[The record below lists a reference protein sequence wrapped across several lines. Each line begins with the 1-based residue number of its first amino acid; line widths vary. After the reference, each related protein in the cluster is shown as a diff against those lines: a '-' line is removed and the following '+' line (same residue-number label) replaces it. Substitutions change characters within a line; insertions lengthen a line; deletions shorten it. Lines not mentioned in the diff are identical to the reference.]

1 MKDSKIEEEL
11 EKYPKLKKIS
21 DYILFTTQEDFEK
34 LKNGKRIKIGSQE
47 ISIDF
52 LKRILNDDLYY
63 DYATR
68 YFKGDINSF
77 GVSYIIN
84 GDNVPPINYHKSI
97 IIGSI
102 DRLVSSNIITLEPIE
117 QERLDT
123 LKNYISFDAFLEK
136 HKDKKYDIEIDGN
149 KYSIPIKT
157 LIDIMQLPIE
167 DFDNLC
173 FNPKNKDI
181 DGILNE
187 HIIYA
192 AYQFLKESKALEDYT
207 MPNMI
212 IRHYVD
218 VESLD
223 AIDIEALNK
232 HLTTPD
238 TVYKEVKIDE
248 NLEKEILSGMPEEST
263 DLEKAIYIY
272 IKMCKLLTYD
282 EEYYAVNQRG
292 KAIEKHQSIDHVS
305 TITPENNKVVCYEF
319 NVIYSKLLNQ
329 LGLNFSSDYKSLI
342 GEYYG
347 GSHSNLEFRS
357 DKFLVQADSVT
368 TILNGDIMQAKLNQ
382 PLVGLKCINKNKQT
396 QQEFKES
403 VTKMYK
409 LIAEQEKSISEN
421 QEVEHI
427 QTLDELLEEYS
438 KSTNNIKDVSF
449 EERLS
454 ILIDKVNSTAMVGVD
469 SLSYVLQLRKV
480 LFTEEQRDNNLKV
493 TIVKNS
499 EPFDLET
506 TAMASAI
513 FTLNDQ
519 SFEENPEQNI
529 YYYYNPNQELIP
541 ITKEELQDKFNQGVL
556 SYIQDSDPKI
566 PGIKEDGGMKK

>member
-34 LKNGKRIKIGSQE
+34 LQNGKRIKIGSQE

-68 YFKGDINSF
+68 YFKGDINNFS
-77 GVSYIIN
+77 VSYIIN
-84 GDNVPPINYHKSI
+84 GDSGSSLNYHKSI

>member
-1 MKDSKIEEEL
+1 
-11 EKYPKLKKIS
+11 
-21 DYILFTTQEDFEK
+21 
-34 LKNGKRIKIGSQE
+34 
-47 ISIDF
+47 
-52 LKRILNDDLYY
+52 
-63 DYATR
+63 
-68 YFKGDINSF
+68 
-77 GVSYIIN
+77 
-84 GDNVPPINYHKSI
+84 
-97 IIGSI
+97 
-102 DRLVSSNIITLEPIE
+102 
-117 QERLDT
+117 
-123 LKNYISFDAFLEK
+123 
-136 HKDKKYDIEIDGN
+136 
-149 KYSIPIKT
+149 
-157 LIDIMQLPIE
+157 
-167 DFDNLC
+167 
-173 FNPKNKDI
+173 
-181 DGILNE
+181 
-187 HIIYA
+187 
-192 AYQFLKESKALEDYT
+192 
-207 MPNMI
+207 
-212 IRHYVD
+212 
-218 VESLD
+218 
-223 AIDIEALNK
+223 
-232 HLTTPD
+232 
-238 TVYKEVKIDE
+238 
-248 NLEKEILSGMPEEST
+248 MPEEST

-421 QEVEHI
+421 HEVEHI
-427 QTLDELLEEYS
+427 QTIDELLEEYS

-519 SFEENPEQNI
+519 GFEENPEQNI

-541 ITKEELQDKFNQGVL
+541 ITKEELQDRFNQGVL

>member
-34 LKNGKRIKIGSQE
+34 LQNGKRIKIGSQE

-329 LGLNFSSDYKSLI
+329 LGLNFSSDYKSMI
-342 GEYYG
+342 GESYG
-347 GSHSNLEFRS
+347 DAHSNLEFRS

-368 TILNGDIMQAKLNQ
+368 TILKGDIMQAKLNQ